1 MKFLEPVRPMKKLI
15 GRSTMTLVPLALALA
30 LTACGEKGEGGNST
44 ASGEPIEAVQAPA
57 GTTWADAVKA
67 TPEGGLVMGNPDA
80 AIKIIEF
87 ASLTC
92 SHCAES
98 SENGFQALREQYVI
112 QDKIKSELRN
122 FLLDPLD
129 IKPGL

>member
-44 ASGEPIEAVQAPA
+44 ASGEPIAAVKAPA

-67 TPEGGLVMGNPDA
+67 TPEGGCVRGNPA
-80 AIKIIEF
+80 EAID
-87 ASLTC
+87 
-92 SHCAES
+92 
-98 SENGFQALREQYVI
+98 R
-112 QDKIKSELRN
+112 KSVGWGKRGSVRGE
-122 FLLDPLD
+122 
-129 IKPGL
+129 PG

>member
-44 ASGEPIEAVQAPA
+44 ATGEPIAAVQAPA

-67 TPEGGLVMGNPDA
+67 TPEGGFVMGNPDA
-80 AIKIIEF
+80 AIKNLEF
-87 ASLTC
+87 ASMTF
-92 SHCAES
+92 SHCADF
-98 SENGFQALREQYVI
+98 SENGFPALRHKYVRSAEPT
-112 QDKIKSELRN
+112 SE
-122 FLLDPLD
+122 
-129 IKPGL
+129 